1 MRPLPPRAPL
11 PRLSVPMADALDA
24 DAGLGTLLARVQA
37 SAERLDCVRAALP
50 PALAAHLRPG
60 PLDDS
65 GWTLLAA
72 NGAAAAK
79 LRQCLPALRQRLLE
93 QGWPD
98 VPIRVKVHV
107 ARSS

>member
-1 MRPLPPRAPL
+1 
-11 PRLSVPMADALDA
+11 MADALDA
-24 DAGLGTLLARVQA
+24 DAGLGSLLARVQA
-37 SAERLDCVRAALP
+37 SAQRLASVRTSLP
-50 PALAAHLRPG
+50 PGLVAHLRPG

-72 NGAAAAK
+72 NGAAASK
-79 LRQCLPALRQRLLE
+79 LRQCLPALRQCLLE